1 MTCGR
6 TKKETGQRK
15 GFSFDK
21 LEKFLKIITLHN
33 PRNSKNSLK
42 NLIFSLKTKLALFKA
57 CALYLL
63 VQIFFV
69 PFGNGTYD
77 VVCPICWD
85 HYIPCLMYFKIIYSF
100 L

>member
-21 LEKFLKIITLHN
+21 FEKFLKIITLHN

-42 NLIFSLKTKLALFKA
+42 NLLKTVLALFKV